1 MNEKYLKHTVEK
13 AKRTEEIKIMTEKYT
28 VEEMAPTRWYYYFE
42 DKNGKGERLTIEVIK
57 CEVENPNDKNCL
69 LYLWKKNG
77 FIDRILT
84 SYWSIQTFVHD
95 TEGNCFGLY
104 NPTVKRSEDG
114 KRSVINF
121 DWMLEATEE
130 NLNLL
135 LEEVYN
141 RFMSATGKTAT
152 ELKLDKIEKY
162 GEEHNLKVYE
172 ELPKGWKRINIAC
185 VPLGSVLIS
194 NGKSFRSN
202 ERKEGLLLI

>member
-1 MNEKYLKHTVEK
+1 M
-13 AKRTEEIKIMTEKYT
+13 MTEKYT
-28 VEEMAPTRWYYYFE
+28 VEEMAPTRWFYYCNE
-42 DKNGKGERLTIEVIK
+42 KNAKGERLVIEVSK
-57 CEVENPNDKNCL
+57 CIVNLKDKNEL
-69 LYLWKKNG
+69 MNLWKKAGYIKNT
-77 FIDRILT
+77 LPT
-84 SYWSIQTFVHD
+84 WWSIETYAHD

-152 ELKLDKIEKY
+152 ELKLEKIEKY

-172 ELPKGWKRINIAC
+172 ELPTGWKRINIAC
-185 VPLGSVLIS
+185 SPLGSVLIS

>member
-1 MNEKYLKHTVEK
+1 M
-13 AKRTEEIKIMTEKYT
+13 IMEKYT
-28 VEEMAPTRWYYYFE
+28 VEEMAPTRWFYYCNE
-42 DKNGKGERLTIEVIK
+42 KNAKGERLLV
-57 CEVENPNDKNCL
+57 EVEKIIVNLEDKKEAMN
-69 LYLWKKNG
+69 LWKKEGVIKNA
-77 FIDRILT
+77 FPT
-84 SYWSIQTFVHD
+84 WWSIHNYVHD
-95 TEGNCFGLY
+95 TEGNGFKAY
-104 NPTVKRSEDG
+104 NPTVKGSTL
-114 KRSVINF
+114 NF

-172 ELPKGWKRINIAC
+172 ELPTGWKRINIAC
-185 VPLGSVLIS
+185 APLGSVLIS